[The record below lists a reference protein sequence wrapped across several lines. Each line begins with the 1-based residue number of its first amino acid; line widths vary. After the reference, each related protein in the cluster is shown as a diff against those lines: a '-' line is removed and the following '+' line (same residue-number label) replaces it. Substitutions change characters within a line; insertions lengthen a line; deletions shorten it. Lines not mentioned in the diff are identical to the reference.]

1 MLHGVIDIG
10 SNTIRLSVYQ
20 VEDGKITR
28 LLHKKE
34 SVGLASYIKDG
45 VMSARGIDKACA
57 VLREYK
63 EILENFSITELHV
76 FGTASLRN
84 IYNTVEAVEE
94 IRCRTGLRVDVISGR
109 KEAIFDFVGATRSV
123 GLSDGLLIDVGGGSS
138 ELVVYR
144 EKKIVEVCSIPIG
157 ALNLYTEYV
166 KGLFPT
172 DKEKKTIRKRVVTEL
187 ARYPSILGTY
197 PVICGVGG
205 TVRALLGLTNEY
217 MGREETCREMT
228 VRELKQAVKRLD
240 GSDKE
245 RLDII
250 METAPDRVRTMIT
263 GIVLWETLL
272 KVFGAETV
280 LVSTSGVREGYLYCK
295 VVEAWD
301 DV

>member
-1 MLHGVIDIG
+1 MLFR
-10 SNTIRLSVYQ
+10 S
-20 VEDGKITR
+20 
-28 LLHKKE
+28 
-34 SVGLASYIKDG
+34 
-45 VMSARGIDKACA
+45 
-57 VLREYK
+57 
-63 EILENFSITELHV
+63 
-76 FGTASLRN
+76 
-84 IYNTVEAVEE
+84 
-94 IRCRTGLRVDVISGR
+94 DVISGR